1 MCHRQFRTYCQRNEL
16 HVWLGQLGFS
26 LELRIGLPSSEWNLN
41 TIVIPFLV
49 GKCVAL
55 LPLPTIQAV
64 QPLPIFA
71 ELSLGLPTGKN
82 FFLIS

>member
-26 LELRIGLPSSEWNLN
+26 LELRIGLPSSEWNLS
-41 TIVIPFLV
+41 TIMIPFLV

-64 QPLPIFA
+64 QPLPTFA
-71 ELSLGLPTGKN
+71 ELSLGLPKGKN